1 MSAYAPIDN
10 ADEEAKDNFYG
21 SLQAVLDDIPR
32 HDVTLLMGDFNA
44 RVRQTNHNRRR
55 VIMGKH
61 AVGDLTDNGERLI
74 SMCKEKTLS

>member
-10 ADEEAKDNFYG
+10 ADEEFYS

-32 HDVTLLMGDFNA
+32 YDVTLLMGDFNA

-74 SMCKEKTLS
+74 SMCKEKTVS

>member
-10 ADEEAKDNFYG
+10 ADEEFYS

-32 HDVTLLMGDFNA
+32 YDVTLLMGDFNA

-74 SMCKEKTLS
+74 SMCKEKILS